1 MKDRKHR
8 GQSLIELAL
17 IMPVLIVL
25 LVVLTDLGR
34 SIAAHVAM
42 ANAAREGARYGAM
55 DPDDITGIK
64 NRVLLEYN
72 NSGIVVTGMELR
84 SENILISYPNGSW
97 DPGFPVRVQVRCRFP
112 LFFGSFFPESMVDEN
127 GTIQLEQLAEMVIQ

>member
-1 MKDRKHR
+1 MRDTKHR

-17 IMPVLIVL
+17 ILPILIII
-25 LVVLTDLGR
+25 LVILTDLGR

-42 ANAAREGARYGAM
+42 ANAAREGARFGAM
-55 DPDDITGIK
+55 DPDDVTGIK

-72 NSGIVVTGMELR
+72 NSGFGVTGMELR
-84 SENILISYPNGSW
+84 SENILISYPGGSW

-112 LFFGSFFPESMVDEN
+112 LFFGSFFPESIVDEN
-127 GTIQLEQLAEMVIQ
+127 GTILLEQLAEMVIL